1 MTQRLGARGAEE
13 RGSDRRQLLHT
24 VSGWQCHTWQL
35 SITALPNTSLPD
47 IAGAAAK
54 HALSGVI
61 HPHMS
66 TGSLRLH
73 SSCHCKSETE
83 GGERGRGERGRGERE
98 GSIHLFTYGKVTNS
112 LQALC

>member
-83 GGERGRGERGRGERE
+83 GGERERGRGEERKRGE
-98 GSIHLFTYGKVTNS
+98 GGKHPSIYIWKGHK
-112 LQALC
+112 